1 MEDHCQSLPRK
12 NHNNFNFS
20 NEMWEYP
27 YNIIKGTLAFKQ
39 QEKFNKVEL
48 PFSWVAVRPIA
59 N

>member
-1 MEDHCQSLPRK
+1 
-12 NHNNFNFS
+12 
-20 NEMWEYP
+20 MWEYP
-27 YNIIKGTLAFKQ
+27 YNIIKETLAFKQ